1 MKEEIQ
7 SIINLPTP
15 ELEFDFPLM
24 KALQKRRSIRTWSG
38 EELSLQEISNLLWA
52 ACGISL
58 PSTETTK
65 AKRTVPSG
73 KNTQSIK
80 VYLALKSSLYL
91 FDEKQHQLVLI
102 LDKDI
107 RKYIGEQPIMKTAP
121 LGLIFVC
128 DYNKLAKYSDA
139 DDKKLW
145 FIAGTDTAFIS
156 QNVYLYCAAANYN
169 TVLLGSIN
177 RVKLHE
183 VMELENHEK
192 VVYTQVVGKKF
203 R

>member
-7 SIINLPTP
+7 AIISLPAP
-15 ELEFDFPLM
+15 ELELEFPLM
-24 KALQKRRSIRTWSG
+24 KALQKRRTIRSWNN

-58 PSTETTK
+58 PATEATK
-65 AKRTVPSG
+65 AKRTAPSG

-80 VYLALKSSLYL
+80 VYVALKSGLYL

-102 LDKDI
+102 HGKDI
-107 RKYIGEQPIMKTAP
+107 RNHIGNQPIMQTAP

-128 DYNKLAKYSDA
+128 DYNKLEKYPDA

-156 QNVYLYCAAANYN
+156 QNVYLYCAAANYS

-177 RVKLHE
+177 REKLHE
-183 VMELENHEK
+183 VMELKNHEK
-192 VVYTQVVGKKF
+192 VVYTQVVGKK
-203 R
+203 